1 MSTPENPSWSDIEP
15 YLDAILELAEG
26 ERAAWLETLSADNAA
41 FDAALRELLSER
53 DALEAEGFLA
63 SAAPFPAQASLAGT
77 QVGAY
82 TLDSLIGR
90 GGMGEVWLALR
101 SDGRFE
107 GRFAI
112 KFLDSYAASA
122 TALERFKREGRVLAR
137 LTHHHIARLID
148 AGVTL
153 SGRPYLVLEY
163 VDGERIDRY
172 CDTRGLNV
180 QARVRLVLDVL
191 AALSHAHSNLVVHR
205 DIKPSNVLVSEGGVV
220 KLLDFGIAK
229 LLGTEQIADSDTAP
243 TRVEDAALTPEFAAP
258 EQILGE
264 PASTATDVYQLG
276 VLLFVL
282 LAGRLPVMIVGT
294 SRAERIK
301 MALEADAP
309 RLSAVA
315 PPERQSALRGDL
327 DAIIDKALRKL
338 PKERYATAAAL
349 ADDLRRYLQH
359 EPVQARAHAFGYR
372 AQKFARRYRAAVI
385 GTSAAALA
393 LVAIT
398 AFALLQ
404 MREAQIQRDQSREQA
419 RRAELQAEFVTLMM
433 STVGET
439 PTTAAQLLGAGE
451 QLLDKHYPNDP
462 KFRAAALFNLAAR
475 YDDIGDSP
483 KSQALIEK
491 AAAIA
496 KQVGDLPL
504 MARAACGLAEV
515 DIDRGDTVK
524 SAAHLAEGRRW
535 LAQAQ
540 NPSPLF
546 EEDCLEAQAQLEDAQ
561 AKPAL
566 AIQTDLKA
574 VALLERAGE
583 THDVRYSALF
593 GRIADFY
600 KSLGDTHQ
608 AFDYTERALAVAVS
622 NGEGDTDTSMTD
634 IHNIATAQLS
644 FGEVIPACAREA
656 DLIQRLQAS
665 GRTVITAMAVTHA
678 GCLLRQGD
686 AISALAWFQKG
697 LAAAERGNE
706 LALKLYARFNT
717 ARALIALQRFAEAQ
731 ALLDQAADI
740 RKQDPVSLQ
749 RDGLRAQ
756 IVQAELLLAEHQI
769 EPARRCIEPLVVQLR
784 DPAVSLGSYL
794 PGALLW
800 SARIAL
806 AQNRFADA
814 AAIALEAQGLYVKRA
829 RDPNI
834 SADVGEASLE
844 LARAWRAMHDARWA
858 GAVQQAVTSL
868 QAGLGG
874 ENPKTKAAVALQSA
888 KDY

>member
-1 MSTPENPSWSDIEP
+1 MSAIEKPAWSEIEP
-15 YLDAILELAEG
+15 YLDAMLELPEG
-26 ERAAWLETLSADNAA
+26 ERQAWLAGLGADQQSIV
-41 FDAALRELLSER
+41 AALRELLSER

-63 SAAPFPAQASLAGT
+63 SAVALPTQPSLAGT
-77 QVGAY
+77 HVGAY
-82 TLDSLIGR
+82 TLHSLIGR

-112 KFLDSYAASA
+112 KFLDSYSASV
-122 TALERFKREGRVLAR
+122 TALERFKREGRLLAR

-148 AGVTL
+148 AGITL
-153 SGRPYLVLEY
+153 NGRPYLVLEY

-172 CDTRGLNV
+172 CDVRGLSV
-180 QARVRLVLDVL
+180 EARVRLVLDVL

-205 DIKPSNVLVSEGGVV
+205 DIKPSNVLVSDDGVV

-229 LLGTEQIADSDTAP
+229 LLGAEQIADTDTAP

-282 LAGRLPVMIVGT
+282 LAGRLPLMTVGA
-294 SRAERIK
+294 SRSERIK
-301 MALEADAP
+301 KALETEAP
-309 RLSAVA
+309 RLSSVA
-315 PPERQSALRGDL
+315 PQQQRSVLRGDL
-327 DAIIDKALRKL
+327 DAIVEKALRKL

-359 EPVQARAHAFGYR
+359 EPVQARAQAFGYR
-372 AQKFARRYRAAVI
+372 AGKFVRRYRAAVI

-393 LVAIT
+393 LIAVT
-398 AFALLQ
+398 AFALAQ

-439 PTTAAQLLGAGE
+439 PTTAVQLLGAGE

-462 KFRAAALFNLAAR
+462 KFRANALFNLAAR
-475 YDDIGDSP
+475 YDDIGDSL
-483 KSQALIEK
+483 KSQALTEK
-491 AAAIA
+491 AAALA
-496 KQVGDLPL
+496 SQTGDLPL
-504 MARAACGLAEV
+504 MARAACGLST
-515 DIDRGDTVK
+515 IDLNLGDLKK
-524 SAAHLAEGRRW
+524 SAAHLEEGRRL
-535 LAQAQ
+535 LAQAGS
-540 NPSPLF
+540 PGPLF
-546 EEDCLEAQAQLEDAQ
+546 EEDCMEAQAQLEDTQ
-561 AKPAL
+561 GQPAR
-566 AIQTDLKA
+566 AIQTDLQA

-600 KSLGDTHQ
+600 KRLGDTHT
-608 AFDYTERALAVAVS
+608 AFAYTERALAVAVS
-622 NGEGDTDTSMTD
+622 NGEDDTDSSMTYL
-634 IHNIATAQLS
+634 HNTATAQLS
-644 FGEVIPACAREA
+644 FGEVNAACAREA
-656 DLIQRLQAS
+656 ELIRRLSAS
-665 GRTVITAMAVTHA
+665 GRTIITAMAVTHG

-686 AISALAWFQKG
+686 PNSALTWYQTG
-697 LAAAERGNE
+697 LAAAERGNG
-706 LALKLYARFNT
+706 LALKIYARFNT

-731 ALLDQAADI
+731 ALLDRAAEI

-749 RDGLRAQ
+749 MDGLRAQ
-756 IVQAELLLAEHQI
+756 IVQAELLLAEHQA
-769 EPARRCIEPLVVQLR
+769 EPARRCIEPLVLQFR
-784 DPAVSLGSYL
+784 DPALSLGMYL

-814 AAIALEAQGLYVKRA
+814 AAIALEARGLYEKRA
-829 RDPNI
+829 RDPNV
-834 SADVGEASLE
+834 SADVGEASME
-844 LARAWRAMHDARWA
+844 LARAWQAQHDARWPA
-858 GAVQQAVTSL
+858 AAQQAVTSL
-868 QAGLGG
+868 QAALGDG
-874 ENPKTKAAVALQSA
+874 NPKTRAAAALLSA
-888 KDY
+888 NY